1 MTTPLTWKILSVE
14 VPASAYMVGIAR
26 VDCKLTVALG
36 PIMMTGLSLVEY
48 PDGTNVVWFPKAR
61 GERIVIRDAAAR
73 HELTALALSAYRRA
87 TSRAP
92 ADPPPA
98 PAPRQELAGDP
109 ERNSRAA

>member
-1 MTTPLTWKILSVE
+1 MTADLSWQILSVE
-14 VPASAYMVGIAR
+14 VPNLPYMVGVAR
-26 VDCKLTVALG
+26 VDCKLTVSLG

-48 PDGTNVVWFPKAR
+48 PDGNNAIWFPKAR
-61 GERIVIRDAAAR
+61 GERIAIRDAASR
-73 HELTALALSAYRRA
+73 HELIALALSAFRRA
-87 TSRAP
+87 TNRAP